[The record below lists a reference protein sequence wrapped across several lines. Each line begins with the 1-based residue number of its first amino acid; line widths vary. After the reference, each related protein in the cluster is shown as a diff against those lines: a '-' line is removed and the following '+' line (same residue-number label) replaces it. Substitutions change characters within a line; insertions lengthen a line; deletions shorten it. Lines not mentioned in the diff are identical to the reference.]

1 MNHKN
6 HNQESF
12 DSKQMSQQDK
22 EISILKDKL
31 SVAQIVNNASLNINQ
46 FAAEKLKEIDEM
58 INLEKKP
65 IDSLNLRNYVKIA
78 AMEMQKMMDD
88 YSVLASIQS
97 GPIVVLPSAY
107 DIHHQIHAFL
117 NGEIDD
123 EKILDQKLIL
133 VDEVNGSEGKSHS
146 KNIPNIQGLDE
157 WVESDF
163 ENEKPKKK
171 SKMPEATSSKK
182 TYKCKWPN
190 CDFKS
195 YDKDFVIEH
204 ITEQHIGKGFR
215 LIDCHNCSKTLIY
228 KKINS
233 RNQIHPESHFE
244 EFNKIVSSKKSL
256 VNQKLKYGHPNHSP
270 LNRTLNHFK
279 NFVHMSSGLKKNSFK
294 VKKNKFNPK
303 SYIKTLE

>member
-1 MNHKN
+1 MNHK
-6 HNQESF
+6 QESF
-12 DSKQMSQQDK
+12 GSKQTSQQDK

-65 IDSLNLRNYVKIA
+65 MNSLNLRNYIKIA

-97 GPIVVLPSAY
+97 GPIVVLPSAH
-107 DIHHQIHAFL
+107 DIHDQIHAFL
-117 NGEIDD
+117 DGQIDD

-133 VDEVNGSEGKSHS
+133 VDDINGSEGKNHS
-146 KNIPNIQGLDE
+146 KKVPLDE

-163 ENEKPKKK
+163 ENEIPKKK
-171 SKMPEATSSKK
+171 SKKPEAASSKK

-215 LIDCHNCSKTLIY
+215 MIDCHNCSKTLIY
-228 KKINS
+228 KKLNFRS
-233 RNQIHPESHFE
+233 RIHPKSNFE
-244 EFNKIVSSKKSL
+244 QFKKIASFKKSL
-256 VNQKLKYGHPNHSP
+256 VNQRLKYGHSNHSP
-270 LNRTLNHFK
+270 LNRTLK
-279 NFVHMSSGLKKNSFK
+279 NSVHMSNGMKKNSFK

-303 SYIKTLE
+303 SYIRTLE